1 MRSTLG
7 ATRARLVQQLLAESF
22 VLAVAGCLTG
32 CALAYFGLK
41 VVIALIPAQALPM
54 EIAIRMNAPVL
65 VLALGVTLLTTLL
78 CGLAPALHVVS
89 ADLQPHLSS
98 SSKGSSPNRRHTES
112 RSAIVVGEIALSIL
126 LLIGAGLMMRSF
138 LALTRSDL
146 GFDPKNVLFFRLSL
160 PKTYNTDVDV
170 TREKKNALT
179 RQILD
184 RLENLPGVT
193 SVSESMLEP
202 PLGSDFTDTII
213 PGKPHTER
221 WETHEEACSAGYFQL
236 LGMSLLR
243 GRLFSKDDE
252 ASARYVMV
260 VNETFARQYFP
271 NEDPIGRR
279 VKLEVLDRTFL
290 DAPHNTY
297 FEIIG
302 IVRDFK
308 MRDFDNASW
317 RLFPRAF
324 IPYSVQGFS
333 WRTYMVRTAMDP
345 APLLNS
351 IAKEVQVIDP
361 NIVVSTSGTLEGSL
375 KEFYRGPQFE
385 LVTFGSFALIGFL
398 LMLIGISSVMVYTV
412 SLRTHEIGI
421 RMSLGALPTDI
432 LGMVVT
438 LGLRLITL
446 GTAIGLLLSYASSRL
461 LASEISGISVTDP
474 WTFAAVAVAVIIVG
488 LFASYLPARRAAR
501 VDPIIALRRE

>member
-1 MRSTLG
+1 
-7 ATRARLVQQLLAESF
+7 
-22 VLAVAGCLTG
+22 
-32 CALAYFGLK
+32 
-41 VVIALIPAQALPM
+41 
-54 EIAIRMNAPVL
+54 
-65 VLALGVTLLTTLL
+65 
-78 CGLAPALHVVS
+78 
-89 ADLQPHLSS
+89 
-98 SSKGSSPNRRHTES
+98 
-112 RSAIVVGEIALSIL
+112 
-126 LLIGAGLMMRSF
+126 
-138 LALTRSDL
+138 
-146 GFDPKNVLFFRLSL
+146 
-160 PKTYNTDVDV
+160 
-170 TREKKNALT
+170 
-179 RQILD
+179 
-184 RLENLPGVT
+184 
-193 SVSESMLEP
+193 
-202 PLGSDFTDTII
+202 
-213 PGKPHTER
+213 
-221 WETHEEACSAGYFQL
+221 
-236 LGMSLLR
+236 
-243 GRLFSKDDE
+243 
-252 ASARYVMV
+252 
-260 VNETFARQYFP
+260 
-271 NEDPIGRR
+271 
-279 VKLEVLDRTFL
+279 
-290 DAPHNTY
+290 
-297 FEIIG
+297 
-302 IVRDFK
+302 
-308 MRDFDNASW
+308 
-317 RLFPRAF
+317 
-324 IPYSVQGFS
+324 
-333 WRTYMVRTAMDP
+333 MDP